1 MKSTTSLRRP
11 LAVAVSTMLSGVL
24 AAGIVAGTAVDGAS
38 AASKSPAVTWVDEPV
53 SFTAGGLKI
62 YATYRHPVGKA
73 SLVPAVLLIGGSGPT
88 DRDRNSTLENGLV
101 NTLKTLAHWLSDDGV
116 ASLRYD
122 KLGSGQTRLGAFAS
136 NVGSI
141 GILPYEQ
148 ESVAALRFLA
158 AQKGIDD
165 QRLGVFGHSEGA
177 LYALLMAT
185 GHEGAVPRIHAL
197 GLFEPLSIRYLD
209 LISVQVDAQVA
220 VEAKAGQVT
229 KKLESTIK
237 STLTK
242 AIARLRSTGAV
253 AQNLPYGLDSL
264 LNPSDAKYL
273 YEADKF
279 DPATLAVSLAAT
291 TPVIVSCSTADTQV
305 SCAQTDLIV
314 KGLSKAGA
322 TTDYVQLKGVDHV
335 LKVDA
340 SGSANNYTKAL
351 PFSPVLKKAIGKFV
365 RQSL

>member
-1 MKSTTSLRRP
+1 M
-11 LAVAVSTMLSGVL
+11 
-24 AAGIVAGTAVDGAS
+24 
-38 AASKSPAVTWVDEPV
+38 
-53 SFTAGGLKI
+53 
-62 YATYRHPVGKA
+62 
-73 SLVPAVLLIGGSGPT
+73 
-88 DRDRNSTLENGLV
+88 
-101 NTLKTLAHWLSDDGV
+101 
-116 ASLRYD
+116 
-122 KLGSGQTRLGAFAS
+122 
-136 NVGSI
+136 
-141 GILPYEQ
+141 
-148 ESVAALRFLA
+148 
-158 AQKGIDD
+158 
-165 QRLGVFGHSEGA
+165 
-177 LYALLMAT
+177 
-185 GHEGAVPRIHAL
+185 
-197 GLFEPLSIRYLD
+197 
-209 LISVQVDAQVA
+209 QVDAQVA